1 MEGSQPPPGLQ
12 QRPCAAALSAKTNA
26 ESETIAMHVVN
37 KIEQVASQQRASTA
51 LLARLSE
58 APVLKRARARDVT
71 AFEDLVRRT
80 EERMY
85 RLAMRYVHN
94 EDDAQEILQNAYLAA
109 WRCLPTFEGRAQFSC
124 WMHRI
129 TVNASLMVL
138 RARGRHREV
147 AFSDVAPAELNAAM
161 GTATHRATLRE
172 AGSPRPD
179 HEFQSVELRG
189 RIANAVSLLP
199 LNLRAMFFLREIK
212 EMSTKD
218 AADELGVTIP
228 AAKTRLFRARKALRE
243 SLVNYVEC

>member
-1 MEGSQPPPGLQ
+1 
-12 QRPCAAALSAKTNA
+12 
-26 ESETIAMHVVN
+26 MHVVN
-37 KIEQVASQQRASTA
+37 SKEQVAGQQRASRA

-58 APVLKRARARDVT
+58 AAVLKRARAGDAT

-80 EERMY
+80 EEKLY

-94 EDDAQEILQNAYLAA
+94 EGDAQEILQNAYLAA
-109 WRCLPTFEGRAQFSC
+109 WRNLPTFEGRAQFRC

-147 AFSDVAPAELNAAM
+147 ALGDVEPSELSAAM
-161 GTATHRATLRE
+161 GEATHRATLRE
-172 AGSPRPD
+172 DGSPRPD
-179 HEFQSVELRG
+179 HEFQSAELRG
-189 RIANAVSLLP
+189 RIATAVSLLP
-199 LNLRAMFFLREIK
+199 ANLRTMFLLREVR

-218 AADELGVTIP
+218 AAGELGVTIP
-228 AAKTRLFRARKALRE
+228 TAKTRLLRARRALRQ